1 MSMSKRIKTI
11 INIIVSTVLLIFCIY
26 FLVLFNPDK
35 DMVVYADSIKMC
47 KNSFTM
53 YAGDCLEITKEDFL
67 ITPSDY
73 SATSSFKCD
82 DNNVKIYKN
91 LIYSD
96 VVGDYNISV
105 VAKSSSKNYIS
116 DSFILNVVDKDVSGD
131 SDDVIFT
138 ISNICVNLG
147 QTIDI
152 SNYISNDINIDEIFF
167 NTYDNLFLYE
177 FDLTAFKVGSFK
189 LEASILVDN
198 KLVSDSMIIKVETND
213 LAPVIFDSNFME
225 INYDDKFS
233 LIKYTLNDLDYHN
246 LRAYV
251 SMEGIIEIVEIDF
264 NCVYVKKLNLGEVV
278 LTIYD
283 RISKFSTS
291 VVLKIV

>member
-1 MSMSKRIKTI
+1 MSMSKGIKTI

-53 YAGDCLEITKEDFL
+53 YAGDCLEITKDDFL

-105 VAKSSSKNYIS
+105 IAKSSSKNYIS
-116 DSFILNVVDKDVSGD
+116 DSFTLNVIDKDVSDD

>member
-1 MSMSKRIKTI
+1 MSMSKGIKTI

-53 YAGDCLEITKEDFL
+53 YVGDCLEITKEDFL

-91 LIYSD
+91 VIYSN
-96 VVGDYNISV
+96 VAGNYNISV